1 MDQPTQDQP
10 TPDQPTPDPPIDPPT
25 QSFRIANVLYT
36 VTILDDKMDSINTE
50 INIIQDEILG
60 LRTQLLKSTSD
71 LAFQQKQLLTL
82 YILETVHFQ
91 NNL

>member
-1 MDQPTQDQP
+1 MDQPIE
-10 TPDQPTPDPPIDPPT
+10 PIDPTQPIQQS

-50 INIIQDEILG
+50 INSAQDEIIS
-60 LRTQLLKSTSD
+60 LRTQLLKSTSN

-82 YILETVHFQ
+82 YILETGAFPDI
-91 NNL
+91 L

>member
-1 MDQPTQDQP
+1 MDL
-10 TPDQPTPDPPIDPPT
+10 PIDPTQPIQQS

>member
-10 TPDQPTPDPPIDPPT
+10 TPDQPIQDPPTQDPPT

-36 VTILDDKMDSINTE
+36 VTILNDKMDSINTE

-82 YILETVHFQ
+82 YILETGAFPE
-91 NNL
+91 